1 VNVSPIQLN
10 QAVLIVNNQSKQV
23 WPTSSDAFSD
33 DDRRL
38 FERVAGE
45 MGPLYD

>member
-1 VNVSPIQLN
+1 VGTLDVEDRS
-10 QAVLIVNNQSKQV
+10 
-23 WPTSSDAFSD
+23 TDAFSD

>member
-1 VNVSPIQLN
+1 M
-10 QAVLIVNNQSKQV
+10 IVPVIVDDRVVGTLDVEDESM
-23 WPTSSDAFSD
+23 DAFDD
-33 DDRRL
+33 DDRLL